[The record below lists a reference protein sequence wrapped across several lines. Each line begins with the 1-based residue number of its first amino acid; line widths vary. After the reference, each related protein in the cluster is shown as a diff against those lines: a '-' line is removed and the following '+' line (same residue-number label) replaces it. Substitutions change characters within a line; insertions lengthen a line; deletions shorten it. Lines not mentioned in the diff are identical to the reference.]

1 MKITELSVQKRDSSR
16 CNISVDGKFYCGVSV
31 DIIAQFNLY
40 QGRDTDEKELKK
52 ILDSELEIRF
62 FNRALTYLA
71 RSPRSEYQIRTYLR
85 NLAYK
90 KKGQWYEDIEKEQ
103 LEKIFEKGIS
113 KLKEYKYIDDTEYA
127 QAFVT
132 SRLRNKPRGKN
143 VLVSELQSKGVD
155 KEIALNV
162 VSELVQDEFD
172 ILKRIYIKKYGEE
185 KLDIK
190 DRKKIDFLRR
200 KGFNW
205 DLIQKY
211 MKDESEE

>member
-16 CNISVDGKFYCGVSV
+16 FNISVDGKFFCGASV
-31 DIIAQFNLY
+31 DIVAKFNLY
-40 QGRDTDEKELKK
+40 QGRETDEKELRE

-62 FNRALTYLA
+62 LNRALTYLI

-90 KKGQWYEDIEKEQ
+90 KKGLWYEDISKEQ
-103 LEKIFEKGIS
+103 LEEIFEKNIS
-113 KLKEYKYIDDTEYA
+113 KLKEFKYINDREYA
-127 QAFVT
+127 EAFVN
-132 SRLRNKPRGKN
+132 SRIRNKPRGKN
-143 VLVSELQSKGVD
+143 ILVAELRSKGVN
-155 KEIALNV
+155 KELALEV
-162 VSELVQDEFD
+162 VEELVEDEAD
-172 ILKRIYIKKYGEE
+172 MLKRIYTKKYGEE
-185 KLDIK
+185 KLEGN

-211 MKDESEE
+211 IQDEFGE